1 MKPVEVLVVE
11 DNAGDILL
19 MKQALARE
27 SFPISIRVALDGKQA
42 VQMLAARNF
51 HPDLV
56 ILDLNLPKMDGLSV
70 LECTSPYVP
79 VVVFTSS
86 SSSADR
92 RAAFELGVVE
102 YVQKPSDL
110 KEYTSVVIQI
120 VRNWAAPDQTAG
132 ANQP

>member
-1 MKPVEVLVVE
+1 MRPVEVLVVE

-42 VQMLAARNF
+42 VQMLATRDF
-51 HPDLV
+51 QPDLV
-56 ILDLNLPKMDGLSV
+56 ILDLNLPKLGGLSV

-92 RAAFELGVVE
+92 SAAFELGVVE
-102 YVQKPSDL
+102 YVEKPSDL
-110 KEYTSVVIQI
+110 GEYTSAVVQI
-120 VRNWAAPDQTAG
+120 VRNWAIPENHARLV
-132 ANQP
+132 